1 MTFIFY
7 RVENAFVPYRDFWL
21 RLSVSVLLAFFFVFL
36 GSDSLTD
43 IIRGEY
49 FIADVLAGFSL
60 TFIVTSSINVITAY
74 LDRQY
79 PWSQYFATRLLYQ
92 LIAAVVLPAIFVLAF
107 MYTYLIVLLG
117 LAKKEV
123 QFFHTEFPIS
133 VLFILFWNGV
143 YAGYF
148 YYRENKKQKEEL
160 LSLKEQLFTVQNVR
174 TGADILPTLPA
185 NPVAEITDEEADYPG
200 MGSSGK
206 IKILVA
212 VSGNKNIPIPVESIA
227 YFYKDGNYTTLKTF
241 QSETYLLNHSLD
253 ELVKLLEET
262 LFFRVNR
269 QFIINLKACHYF
281 TNEENG
287 KLAVHLLPAY
297 GDEVYISQKRAT
309 AFKEWLHK

>member
-1 MTFIFY
+1 M
-7 RVENAFVPYRDFWL
+7 ENTFVPYRDFWL
-21 RLSVSVLLAFFFVFL
+21 RLGVSLLLAFFFVFL
-36 GSDSLTD
+36 GSDSITD
-43 IIRGEY
+43 ITRGKY

-60 TFIVTSSINVITAY
+60 TFIVTSVINIITAY

-79 PWSQYFATRLLYQ
+79 PWNQYFTTRLLYQ

-107 MYTYLIVLLG
+107 MYTYLIVILG
-117 LAKKEV
+117 LQKEEV

-133 VLFILFWNGV
+133 VMFIIFWNGV
-143 YAGYF
+143 YTGYY

-160 LSLKEQLFTVQNVR
+160 LSLKELLFTVQNVK
-174 TGADILPTLPA
+174 TGTDMLPTLPE
-185 NPVAEITDEEADYPG
+185 NPVAETTEEDSEFSDTV
-200 MGSSGK
+200 SSGK

-227 YFYKDGNYTTLKTF
+227 YIYKDGNYTTLKTF

-262 LFFRVNR
+262 LFFRANR

-281 TNEENG
+281 TNEVNG
-287 KLAVHLLPAY
+287 KLAVHLVPVHE
-297 GDEVYISQKRAT
+297 DEVVISQKRAT
-309 AFKEWLHK
+309 VFKEWLHK

>member
-1 MTFIFY
+1 M
-7 RVENAFVPYRDFWL
+7 ENTFVPYRDFWL
-21 RLSVSVLLAFFFVFL
+21 RLGVSVLLAFFFVFL

-43 IIRGEY
+43 IIRGKY

-60 TFIVTSSINVITAY
+60 TFIVTSAINIITAY

-79 PWSQYFATRLLYQ
+79 PWSHYFTTRLLYQ

-117 LAKKEV
+117 LTKEEV

-133 VLFILFWNGV
+133 VLFIIFWNGV

-160 LSLKEQLFTVQNVR
+160 LSLKEQLYTVQNVK
-174 TGADILPTLPA
+174 TGTELLPTLPV
-185 NPVAEITDEEADYPG
+185 NPVAETTEEDNDYSET
-200 MGSSGK
+200 GSSGK

-253 ELVKLLEET
+253 ELVKLMEET
-262 LFFRVNR
+262 IFFRANR

-287 KLAVHLLPAY
+287 KLAVHLVPAHE
-297 GDEVYISQKRAT
+297 DEVVISQKRAT